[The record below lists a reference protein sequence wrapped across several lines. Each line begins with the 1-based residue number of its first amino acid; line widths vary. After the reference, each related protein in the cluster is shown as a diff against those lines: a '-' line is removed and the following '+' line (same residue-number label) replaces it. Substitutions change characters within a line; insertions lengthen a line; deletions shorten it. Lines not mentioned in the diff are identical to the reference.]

1 MAEDTLTLAPDTS
14 GEAVEDQV
22 QTLDPETETLSETE
36 DTGADEQDTEDFEAK
51 LEAAR
56 TEAKEE
62 AKRELER
69 DTLIQSHKQRTVAA
83 NQWLSQNATNE
94 IRKMVTFF
102 AKEAESKGAAEALLQ
117 LDPDNL
123 MRGLAGQLAG
133 HVQTREVTGTD
144 QLEDQILADTYKD
157 WRTPTDLIR
166 RKEAA
171 LASGDS
177 IEFRKVRF
185 EILRRAVLEND
196 VPNEA
201 KKLTAAE
208 QSKKQKAS
216 EVTNLQKVSTSGPTK
231 VGGTAVKPSI
241 GSMNQADAAF
251 NKGEISSKEYGELAK
266 RFGVSLG

>member
-1 MAEDTLTLAPDTS
+1 MAEETLTLAPDTS

-22 QTLDPETETLSETE
+22 QTSDPETETLLEAE
-36 DTGADEQDTEDFEAK
+36 DTGAEEQDTEDFEAK

-56 TEAKEE
+56 IKAKEE

-69 DTLIQSHKQRTVAA
+69 DELIKSHKQRTIAA
-83 NQWLSQNATNE
+83 NQWLSQNAADE
-94 IRKMVTFF
+94 IRKMLSWT
-102 AKEAESKGAAEALLQ
+102 AREAETKGAAEVISQ
-117 LDPDNL
+117 VNIDNL

-133 HVQTREVTGTD
+133 HVQTREVSGTD

-157 WRTPTDLIR
+157 WRIPTDLIR

-171 LASGDS
+171 LAAGDS
-177 IEFRKVRF
+177 VEFRKVRF

-196 VPNEA
+196 VPQEA

-208 QSKKQKAS
+208 QSKKQKAT

-231 VGGTAVKPSI
+231 VSGTAVRNAAAI
-241 GSMNQADAAF
+241 LDAMSDAEF
-251 NKGEISSKEYGELAK
+251 DRLPLERQQELIKAANAG
-266 RFGVSLG
+266 RR